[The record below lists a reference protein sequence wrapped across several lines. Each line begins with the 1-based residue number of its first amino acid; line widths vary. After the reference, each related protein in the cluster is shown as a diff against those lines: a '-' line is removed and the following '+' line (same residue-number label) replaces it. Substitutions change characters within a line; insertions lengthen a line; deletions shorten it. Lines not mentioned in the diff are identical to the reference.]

1 MESVKPVKIE
11 VTGADKSTRANYTT
25 NELIFER
32 DLNFLYGMALA
43 ASSGN
48 EKIRERVKSAFDFCI
63 YYMYKQSW

>member
-11 VTGADKSTRANYTT
+11 VTGGDKSTRANYTT

-32 DLNFLYGMALA
+32 DLNFLYGLALA
-43 ASSGN
+43 SSTGN
-48 EKIRERVKSAFDFCI
+48 EKIRERVQSAFDFCV